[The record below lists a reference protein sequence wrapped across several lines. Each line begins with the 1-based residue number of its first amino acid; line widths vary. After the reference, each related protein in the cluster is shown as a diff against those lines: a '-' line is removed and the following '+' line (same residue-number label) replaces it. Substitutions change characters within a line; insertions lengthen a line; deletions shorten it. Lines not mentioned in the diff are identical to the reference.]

1 MKINLSL
8 KYWGKHKLRAF
19 SIIFAIAMSMA
30 AMTCAA
36 FLARSSTMA
45 TVERLLDKTGNYD
58 LLFIDASEEI
68 LSRYR
73 NDGRF
78 SETGILYR
86 SGNVS
91 VPGGMEAVY
100 GGISSGAE
108 GIFHFTLEDG
118 RYPQKSGEIA
128 AYRTFLE
135 ANGCAA
141 KVGNTLT
148 LELRDFDGN
157 VLSRREY
164 TVVGVLWD
172 QTGNVMNGDDGII
185 HRGAPVYDEDRFW
198 RGEYREDFTLPWV
211 YMCEE
216 ELPEDSVR
224 DLMATAPSALKEVE
238 AELNESGVDYITTQR
253 IECLRSLVL
262 SAKNIDTEEYL
273 IGTLWN
279 ARKDVYSR
287 WFIPVITVVIVL
299 VGFVSISSV
308 ISTSLSERRRQFAML
323 RCIGM
328 EKRRVLSM
336 AFAETMALVVI
347 GIAAGFALGIGGYM
361 LTLFIQKNLL
371 GLHAYVAFKVH
382 PVVKATNVNPYVL
395 PAAASLLCS
404 IPAVLVPYLIELRR
418 SPVEGLSDNPK
429 LTRKKSIRV
438 KGKAAI
444 LGKISGGFKQ
454 NIPLFIIIVAVMW
467 SAVFGYAFF
476 AGEVKMRTFHE
487 RNAIDEGLM
496 GLDYNAH
503 IDYLNETFG
512 NAQINRHSRGISAEQ
527 ALKLSESPETEAVY
541 KVIEAK
547 STKAVYGADTVD
559 EKIDSYLYSS
569 ELRRNTNGMEKWVE
583 DSLRVQGYENELL
596 YNIPT
601 LGVSAETLDM
611 LSEFLV
617 EGSINKEKL
626 LSGEEVLI
634 LRKERESP
642 YSVGDVIPM
651 TDIVIAETEFEEFDF
666 SQGKV
671 PENAVP
677 NFTYTFPE
685 WPDNIWDGYAFGTRC
700 DYNVTVGG
708 FVKITDEV
716 PGTFFKTDSL
726 HGNCGFNIL
735 CAEEAFQ
742 RWGLPDRNYTKVG
755 VKLVKKADTEE
766 FEKLWLGVIANSS
779 GVVQSSIAMLKRN
792 YDGIVNLKMS
802 IFGASIISVVILG
815 LVGIVNSVNLRVR
828 RGLRSYSTLRAV
840 GLSKRGLFGL
850 ILRQGLIYAVIG
862 AVTSLIPLG
871 SYEHLRVFAL
881 ENLDIQI
888 PADDEGYLHFSW
900 MNNFPYSVKIW
911 EQPIFLIIC
920 GALLAVCAVILISNI
935 IPARWIAK
943 KNITEALRN
952 DDF

>member
-1 MKINLSL
+1 
-8 KYWGKHKLRAF
+8 HKMRAF
-19 SIIFAIAMSMA
+19 TIIFAIAMSMA

-36 FLARSSTMA
+36 FLVRSSTLA
-45 TVERLLDKTGNYD
+45 ELERWLDETGNYD
-58 LLFIDASEEI
+58 LLFIDASEEL
-68 LSRYR
+68 LSRYQ

-78 SETGILYR
+78 SETGLLYR

-91 VPGGMEAVY
+91 VPDGMEAVY

-118 RYPQKSGEIA
+118 RYPRKSGEIA

-157 VLSRREY
+157 VRKTEEY

-172 QTGNVMNGDDGII
+172 QTGNIWNGGDGII
-185 HRGAPVYDEDRFW
+185 HRRLPALDDHRIF

-211 YMCEE
+211 YMCED
-216 ELPEDSVR
+216 ELPEASVR

-238 AELNESGVDYITTQR
+238 AELNENGVDYITTYR
-253 IECLRSLVL
+253 VFWLNYKADS
-262 SAKNIDTEEYL
+262 NINHDIAEEDV
-273 IGTLWN
+273 IDSLWN
-279 ARKDVYSR
+279 ARKDRYSR
-287 WFIPVITVVIVL
+287 WLMPVITVVIVL

-347 GIAAGFALGIGGYM
+347 GIAAGFVLGIGGYL
-361 LTLFIQKNLL
+361 LTLFIQKNFL
-371 GLHAYVAFKVH
+371 GLHPYAAFKVH
-382 PVVKATNVNPYVL
+382 PVVKAANVNPYVL

-418 SPVEGLSDNPK
+418 SPVEGLSDK
-429 LTRKKSIRV
+429 QKTFRKKGVRV
-438 KGKAAI
+438 KGKAAV

-454 NIPLFIIIVAVMW
+454 NIPLFIIVVAVMW

-476 AGEVKMRTFHE
+476 TEEVKSQTYHDRKALEE
-487 RNAIDEGLM
+487 RATS
-496 GLDYNAH
+496 LDYNAS
-503 IDYLNETFG
+503 IDYLNEDFG
-512 NAQINRHSRGISAEQ
+512 NAQINRHSRGITAEQ
-527 ALKLSESPETEAVY
+527 ALRLSECPDIEILY
-541 KVIEAK
+541 KAIEAK
-547 STKAVYGADTVD
+547 STKAVYNADTVSD
-559 EKIDSYLYSS
+559 NIDSSLYTSG
-569 ELRRNTNGMEKWVE
+569 LHHDTDGMDEWVE
-583 DSLRVQGYENELL
+583 NSLRAQGYENEVL

-601 LGVSAETLDM
+601 LGVPEDTLEM
-611 LSEFLV
+611 LAEFLV
-617 EGSINKEKL
+617 EGSFNKDKL
-626 LSGEEVLI
+626 LSGEEILI
-634 LRKERESP
+634 LRTERDSP

-651 TDIVIAETEFEEFDF
+651 TDIVIGETEFEEFDF

-677 NFTYTFPE
+677 NFTYSFPE
-685 WPDNIWDGYAFGTRC
+685 FPDVVWDGYAFGTRC
-700 DYNVTVGG
+700 DYTVTVGG
-708 FVKITDEV
+708 IVKITNNERLSS
-716 PGTFFKTDSL
+716 FFKTDSL
-726 HGNCGFNIL
+726 YGKCGFSIL
-735 CAEEAFQ
+735 CAESAFE

-755 VKLVKKADTEE
+755 VKLVKKADTKA
-766 FEKLWLGVIANSS
+766 FEKLWMGIISESS
-779 GVVQSSIAMLKRN
+779 GITQSSATMLKRRYN
-792 YDGIVNLKMS
+792 NIVATKMS
-802 IFGASIISVVILG
+802 VFGASIITVVILG

-828 RGLRSYSTLRAV
+828 RGLRSYSTLRAI
-840 GLSKRGLFGL
+840 GLSKRGLVGL

-871 SYEHLRVFAL
+871 VFELVRIYAFEHRNTAL
-881 ENLDIQI
+881 
-888 PADDEGYLHFSW
+888 PTDDEGYFLLTW
-900 MNNFPYSVKIW
+900 KENFPCHVRIW

-920 GALLAVCAVILISNI
+920 GAFVAVSAVILISNI

-943 KNITEALRN
+943 KNITEAMRN